1 MNEENKIAGLY
12 IRVSTEDQA
21 REGFSLK
28 EQEKRLRAM
37 CEYKG
42 YEVYKIYKD
51 SGISAKTGNYRP
63 AFEELLQDIKDKKCN
78 TIVVLKLDRLT
89 RSVYDW
95 ENILK
100 FLEENDAYLDCAND
114 DINTTNA
121 NGKMI
126 SRILTS
132 VSQQE
137 IERTSERTK
146 VGLAGAIKE
155 GHIPARAPLGY
166 KHIDKKLVPDPLTK
180 DIVIR
185 IYDLYFE
192 GKSYYNIATIFNEE
206 QVLGKTNWKDTGIL
220 RIISNEVYK
229 GDYVHGKR
237 TNHPTYYKDVVEPII
252 SKEMWENCQVQKKK
266 NQKNYMR
273 TQTYI
278 FLQKLKCPKCGR
290 ILAGGASHKIKSDKW
305 YFYYRCENCKNNI
318 HEDKIEEKIKNLLA
332 DILEYDNVVNEFF
345 LPVLKSKVDNPK
357 EQLKKELKNL
367 NNKKERIRKAYIDE
381 LFTEEEFK
389 EESKI
394 IENQIEMINSKLLE
408 NSQAEQLNFTTEDI
422 LLKRDM
428 DFINKVKLPIS
439 YYAFND
445 NWDLLDRDTIA
456 DIVMRYIDD
465 IELEIKGNKYEVK
478 QINFRST
485 FYSDFEELYKKGY
498 IDKKRPLTYDFNG
511 ICVDTNIRYSEYLP
525 IKDVIQHL
533 YRLNEYY
540 EVNFYKG
547 TLYKETEKLDMFPL
561 QNNEVPIRIFPLQE
575 NNNGNENWV
584 SMGMIATKSNPNDIK
599 VNIRDVFETIPD
611 NVNEEDF
618 C

>member
-1 MNEENKIAGLY
+1 MNDEKKIAGLY

-21 REGFSLK
+21 REGFSLP
-28 EQEKRLRAM
+28 EQEKRLKAM

-42 YEVYKIYKD
+42 YEIYKLYKD
-51 SGISAKTGNYRP
+51 AGISAKTGNYRP
-63 AFEELLQDIKDKKCN
+63 AFEELLQDIRDKKCN

-89 RSVYDW
+89 RSVYDM
-95 ENILK
+95 EGIMK
-100 FLEENDAYLDCAND
+100 FLDENNAYLDCANEE
-114 DINTTNA
+114 INTTNSS
-121 NGKMI
+121 GKMVA
-126 SRILTS
+126 RLLTT
-132 VSQQE
+132 VSQNE

-185 IYDLYFE
+185 IYNLYFE

-206 QVLGKTNWKDTGIL
+206 KVLGKTNWCDTGIL
-220 RIISNEVYK
+220 RIIANEVYK

-237 TNHPTYYKDVVEPII
+237 TNHPTYYKDVVEPIV
-252 SKEMWENCQVQKKK
+252 SKELWESCQVQKKK

-318 HEDKIEEKIKNLLA
+318 HENKIEEHIKTLLA

-345 LPVLKSKVDNPK
+345 LPVLKSKVDDSKIELEN
-357 EQLKKELKNL
+357 ELKKL

-389 EESKI
+389 QESKL
-394 IENQIEMINSKLLE
+394 IENQIEMINSKILE
-408 NSQAEQLNFTTEDI
+408 NSQTEQLNFTMEDI

-445 NWDLLDRDTIA
+445 NWNLLDRQTKA
-456 DIVMRYIDD
+456 DIIMRYIDD
-465 IELEIKGNKYEVK
+465 IELEFKNNMYMIKQV
-478 QINFRST
+478 NFRST
-485 FYSDFEELYKKGY
+485 FYSDFEELYNRGY
-498 IDKKRPLTYDFNG
+498 IDKKRKLTYDFNG
-511 ICVDTNIRYSEYLP
+511 ICIDTNVRYSEYLP
-525 IKDVIQHL
+525 IKEVMQHF

-547 TLYKETEKLDMFPL
+547 TFYKETEKLDIGPL
-561 QNNEVPIRIFPLQE
+561 LKNEVPIRMFPLQK
-575 NNNGNENWV
+575 NNNDNNNWIA
-584 SMGMIATKSNPNDIK
+584 MGMFATKNSPNDIK
-599 VNIRDVFETIPD
+599 VNIKDVFETIPD
-611 NVNEEDF
+611 NVTKEDF
-618 C
+618 